1 MGTSVIDNES
11 FMRIQ
16 QGTSMVCVKFRGRH
30 WAWTQH
36 DVMLKHRGLA
46 RGGPMSRPSSQ
57 GVHKDIHGNHVVRG
71 LWGKRRSFPRLALA
85 EPDYKEKLAQ
95 LSSEKRP
102 RYIEG
107 FEVSTASYSHEWITK
122 LVGWGF
128 RLSRKELPWLSR
140 MIRFFAIVLEV
151 TVKPSQDVMQSR
163 DAAIC
168 SPRS

>member
-30 WAWTQH
+30 WAWTQN
-36 DVMLKHRGLA
+36 DAMLKHRGLA

-57 GVHKDIHGNHVVRG
+57 GIHTDIHGNHVVRG

-95 LSSEKRP
+95 LSSEKRS
-102 RYIEG
+102 
-107 FEVSTASYSHEWITK
+107 EVP
-122 LVGWGF
+122 WGF
-128 RLSRKELPWLSR
+128 RGVNRELQPRVDYEIGWLGLSSLQEGIAL
-140 MIRFFAIVLEV
+140 
-151 TVKPSQDVMQSR
+151 VKPDDQVFTR
-163 DAAIC
+163 
-168 SPRS
+168 